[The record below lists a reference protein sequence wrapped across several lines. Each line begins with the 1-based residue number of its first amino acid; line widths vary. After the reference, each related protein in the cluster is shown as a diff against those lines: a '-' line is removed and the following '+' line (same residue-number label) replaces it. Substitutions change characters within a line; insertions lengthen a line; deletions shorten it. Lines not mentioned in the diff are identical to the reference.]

1 MKSQPSP
8 LFGETL
14 KTYAG
19 QGLRLSE
26 KNSFSGH
33 IIKTCEFAGLRL
45 IDGMY
50 SAKTKVPTHSHQY
63 AVFCVALTGMCSEVF
78 AGTVRQYEASTVQ
91 FLPADQC
98 HSLDFPFADTR
109 AFSINID
116 NYWIERTREF
126 SLRLDNSVY
135 AHGGLLSGLMMK
147 IYGEFRH
154 LDTASPVAIQGLT
167 LEMLAA
173 VSRNQSHLAARRP
186 QRWLACVTEFLRESF
201 TEHLT
206 LAQVASAAGVHPV
219 HLAREFRRFHGCT
232 IGEYIRR
239 LRVERAR
246 RQLSS
251 SDESLATIAA
261 GAGFSD
267 QSHFSRTFKRLMG
280 MTPAQYRANFAK
292 H

>member
-1 MKSQPSP
+1 MEPIQEKSFP
-8 LFGETL
+8 GD
-14 KTYAG
+14 
-19 QGLRLSE
+19 
-26 KNSFSGH
+26 

-45 IDGMY
+45 IDGIY
-50 SAKTKVPTHSHQY
+50 SAKTKVPKHSHQN
-63 AVFCVALTGMCSEVF
+63 AVFCVALTGLCREVI
-78 AGTVRQYEASTVQ
+78 AGKVRHYEASTVE

-116 NYWIERTREF
+116 ASWIDRAREF
-126 SLRLDNSVY
+126 SLRLDDSVY
-135 AHGGLLSGLMMK
+135 AHGGLLSGLIMK

-167 LEMLAA
+167 MEMLAA
-173 VSRNQSHLAARRP
+173 VSRNHSNLAGRRP

-206 LAQVASAAGVHPV
+206 LEQIASAAGVHPV
-219 HLAREFRRFHGCT
+219 YLAREFRRFNGCT

-246 RQLSS
+246 RLLSS

-267 QSHFSRTFKRLMG
+267 QSHFSRTFKRLTG
-280 MTPAQYRANFAK
+280 MTPAQYRANFDK